1 MPVISLTYK
10 DVSPIATCDLDFQG
24 LIDKKGDINVYDAR
38 TGKIKDLLG
47 KEIKSQPDQQKLS
60 EIFSKAYSSLYG
72 KNFISSQDKSVVCPI
87 IVLGDSH
94 ASVMLIE
101 AIKQEDGTIKYKW
114 ESCDSSGYHFN
125 KYFEGYNDIKSF
137 YEGVDFQGN
146 IGNCPIFALAAFKE
160 FKNQKFKSLE
170 EAHLKR
176 NMIMLSVASEVSQTL
191 DPFYNIS
198 TPSVKEVEQSFNS
211 NDLDPGFCL
220 IDYGNRKFVVN
231 SNALNTYNE
240 QSLLDDS
247 RSRVIQLDSFLDKVS
262 RKTYSQQSQSKEPEW
277 YRKNNNSGKVEKISE
292 PQDFFNLS
300 KRGINS
306 SLFKKTLGSIHS
318 GNHTGLYSNKVSLI
332 NSIDD
337 NLGKNNKKS
346 KSQLLKNHQPLEQ
359 TSLKPKAKE
368 MEDISYYWRN
378 KINKKDRQLGS
389 SKIELQL

>member
-1 MPVISLTYK
+1 M
-10 DVSPIATCDLDFQG
+10 
-24 LIDKKGDINVYDAR
+24 
-38 TGKIKDLLG
+38 
-47 KEIKSQPDQQKLS
+47 
-60 EIFSKAYSSLYG
+60 YG

-125 KYFEGYNDIKSF
+125 KYFERYNDVKSF

-198 TPSVKEVEQSFNS
+198 TPGVKEVEQSFNS

-247 RSRVIQLDSFLDKVS
+247 RSRVIQLDSFLDKIS
-262 RKTYSQQSQSKEPEW
+262 RKTYSRQNQSKEPEW
-277 YRKNNNSGKVEKISE
+277 YRKNNNSGKVEKIND
-292 PQDFFNLS
+292 PQKIFSLDI
-300 KRGINS
+300 RGIKSELLNG
-306 SLFKKTLGSIHS
+306 TLGSIHS
-318 GNHTGLYSNKVSLI
+318 GDHTGLYSNKVSLI
-332 NSIDD
+332 NSKDD
-337 NLGKNNKKS
+337 NLEKNNRKS

-359 TSLKPKAKE
+359 TSLKLKAKE

-378 KINKKDRQLGS
+378 KINKQDRLLAS
-389 SKIELQL
+389 SEMELQL

>member
-1 MPVISLTYK
+1 M
-10 DVSPIATCDLDFQG
+10 
-24 LIDKKGDINVYDAR
+24 
-38 TGKIKDLLG
+38 
-47 KEIKSQPDQQKLS
+47 
-60 EIFSKAYSSLYG
+60 YG

-87 IVLGDSH
+87 IVLSDSH

-125 KYFEGYNDIKSF
+125 KYFKEYGNVKSF

-198 TPSVKEVEQSFNS
+198 TPGVKEVKQSFNS

-337 NLGKNNKKS
+337 NLEKNNRKS

-359 TSLKPKAKE
+359 TSLKLKAKE

-378 KINKKDRQLGS
+378 KINKQDRLLAS
-389 SKIELQL
+389 SEMEL